1 MSEVQFSKSSVVQ
14 EFSCQKFNC
23 AEFSCPEFSC
33 LKVQLSRVQLS
44 KVQMSKSSDVQEFS
58 CLVISCLEF
67 SCLESN
73 SVVKSSVVQLSIS
86 YRFRTLIN
94 ILIPHFF
101 TSFNLLLRSSRGS
114 LASAFN
120 KMRIGGGPPTV
131 LTIHDYHLLVS
142 NTPIPDSCSTFQKIE
157 IGVANSVL
165 LQQ

>member
-1 MSEVQFSKSSVVQ
+1 MVKNLSTEKTHVPHLAAKYKKS
-14 EFSCQKFNC
+14 N
-23 AEFSCPEFSC
+23 
-33 LKVQLSRVQLS
+33 
-44 KVQMSKSSDVQEFS
+44 
-58 CLVISCLEF
+58 
-67 SCLESN
+67 
-73 SVVKSSVVQLSIS
+73 
-86 YRFRTLIN
+86 LI
-94 ILIPHFF
+94 
-101 TSFNLLLRSSRGS
+101 RSSRGS

>member
-1 MSEVQFSKSSVVQ
+1 MSKVQLPKVQLSKVQLSKSSVVQ
-14 EFSCQKFNC
+14 S
-23 AEFSCPEFSC
+23 S
-33 LKVQLSRVQLS
+33 VV
-44 KVQMSKSSDVQEFS
+44 KSSDVQEFS
-58 CLVISCLEF
+58 CL
-67 SCLESN
+67 ESS

-86 YRFRTLIN
+86 HRFRTLIN

-101 TSFNLLLRSSRGS
+101 TSFNSLLRSSRGS

-120 KMRIGGGPPTV
+120 KMRGGGPPTV

>member
-1 MSEVQFSKSSVVQ
+1 MPSD
-14 EFSCQKFNC
+14 
-23 AEFSCPEFSC
+23 
-33 LKVQLSRVQLS
+33 QLSRVQLS
-44 KVQMSKSSDVQEFS
+44 RVESS
-58 CLVISCLEF
+58 
-67 SCLESN
+67 

-86 YRFRTLIN
+86 HRFRTLII

-101 TSFNLLLRSSRGS
+101 TSFNSLLRSSRGS